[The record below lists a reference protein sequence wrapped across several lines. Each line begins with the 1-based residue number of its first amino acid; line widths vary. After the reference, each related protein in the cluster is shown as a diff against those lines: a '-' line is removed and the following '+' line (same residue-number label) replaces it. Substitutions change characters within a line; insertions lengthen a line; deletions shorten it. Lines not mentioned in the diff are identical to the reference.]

1 MSNSP
6 ILIKAKDCSPF
17 ENQEGN
23 GEVIQYFISKQK
35 ELNIFQ
41 FQNTSSDDLDIAYFN
56 NKDAKWYAGRLVGE
70 AQFWYKNNLYKI
82 LIEPRFGNLHLFRML
97 EEAFNIKLSYSKNA
111 IQKRD
116 NYQYL
121 IKHLIA
127 FLWLN
132 LLSKA
137 NKHGIPK
144 HNEIRYNKST
154 KIRGRLDVRKS
165 IIPVKAEKKVVSRY
179 TEKIVD
185 PTISKILIKAYR
197 ILKKEYSLGTL
208 KTSLS
213 AKNALEQ
220 LFTRSSDNLLVSELE
235 YKSVNYS
242 AIYKS
247 FKPVVD
253 LSWDI
258 IKKKNFNSNT
268 DSSDERVSFF
278 IDMAEVW
285 EIYLRSILKKHFVK
299 LGWNLKQEKLKVYK
313 DKDFKRILI
322 PDIILEKD
330 GKVMVWDAKYKR
342 MNFDYF
348 DYDRADFFQI
358 HTYINYYNQKQQVI
372 AGGLLYPISKEFN
385 EIKQLNNS
393 SDTLFDQGMK
403 KTKYVVDGID
413 YSNLKDENIKRE
425 EFNFLHRITN
435 LQINTI

>member
-1 MSNSP
+1 MNDTP
-6 ILIKAKDCSPF
+6 ILIKAKDCFPF

-41 FQNTSSDDLDIAYFN
+41 FQNSSSDDLEIAYFN

-111 IQKRD
+111 IKKRD

-165 IIPVKAEKKVVSRY
+165 IIPVQVEKKVVSRY
-179 TEKIVD
+179 TEKIVN
-185 PTISKILIKAYR
+185 PTISKILIKAYK

-220 LFTRSSDNLLVSELE
+220 LFTTSSDDLLVSELE
-235 YKSVNYS
+235 YKSINYS
-242 AIYKS
+242 VIYKS

-268 DSSDERVSFF
+268 DSSDESVSFF
-278 IDMAEVW
+278 LDMAEIW
-285 EIYLRSILKKHFVK
+285 EIYLRSILKKHFGK
-299 LGWNLKQEKLKVYK
+299 LGWNLKQDKLKVYH
-313 DKDFKRILI
+313 DKDFRRTLI
-322 PDIILEKD
+322 PDIILEKN

-358 HTYINYYNQKQQVI
+358 HTYINYYNQNKLVV

-385 EIKQLNNS
+385 EYRQFKNS
-393 SDTLFDQGMK
+393 SNTLFNQGVK
-403 KTKYVVDGID
+403 KTKYIVDGID
-413 YSNLKDENIKRE
+413 YSDLNDEKIKVE
-425 EFNFLHRITN
+425 EINFLNRITN
-435 LQINTI
+435 LQTS